1 MEALVQEELNRINA
15 LPVLSEFEDSVKSDI
30 MIWGYQQNMDRL
42 GNGLSIMKY
51 DTFKELAIAY
61 WDEKTSSFGKLRAI
75 R

>member
-15 LPVLSEFEDSVKSDI
+15 LSVQSEFENLVKSDI
-30 MIWGYQQNMDRL
+30 MIWGYQQNINRL
-42 GNGLSIMKY
+42 GNGLSIIKY

-61 WDEKTSSFGKLRAI
+61 WNEKSSSFGKLRAI

>member
-1 MEALVQEELNRINA
+1 MEALVQEELNRINP
-15 LPVLSEFEDSVKSDI
+15 LSVSSEFEDSVKNDI
-30 MIWGYQQNMDRL
+30 MIWGYQQNIDRL

-61 WDEKTSSFGKLRAI
+61 WNEKTNSFGRLRAI